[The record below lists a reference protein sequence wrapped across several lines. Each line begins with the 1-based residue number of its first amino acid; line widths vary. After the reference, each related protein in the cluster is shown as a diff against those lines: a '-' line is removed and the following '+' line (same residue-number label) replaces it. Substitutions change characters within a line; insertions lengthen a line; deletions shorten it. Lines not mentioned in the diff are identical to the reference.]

1 MGSVG
6 LRLLLVATAT
16 IAATPTPTA
25 TPPPQIYR
33 VVGRPLCSEL
43 RQRIKPAIGMI
54 MENDATIR
62 KSPELFKQYNTASLY
77 GSDPAAGQS
86 GPGGMDP
93 GGSSNGTQEIALLG
107 LENLIRPIANNIIAI
122 QTVLDSP

>member
-1 MGSVG
+1 MGSRG
-6 LRLLLVATAT
+6 LVLACALFAAAAT
-16 IAATPTPTA
+16 IAATPPPNA

-33 VVGRPLCSEL
+33 VVSRPLCSEL

-54 MENDATIR
+54 MENDATIK

-77 GSDPAAGQS
+77 GSDPAGAAQS

-107 LENLIRPIANNIIAI
+107 LENLI
-122 QTVLDSP
+122 